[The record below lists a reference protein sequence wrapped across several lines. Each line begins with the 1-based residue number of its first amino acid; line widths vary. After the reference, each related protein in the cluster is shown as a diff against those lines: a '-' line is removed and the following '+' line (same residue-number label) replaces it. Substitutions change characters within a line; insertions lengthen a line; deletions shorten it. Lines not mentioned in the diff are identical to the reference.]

1 MPPKR
6 NYTHF
11 ADLVRKPGERT
22 RFHWFPGGSEVRVIH
37 VDNAGDIVDDSTV
50 PKAEARTFWHWL
62 LNAGW
67 EQYGAVLCGQG
78 SQYNV

>member
-1 MPPKR
+1 MPPKL

-11 ADLVRKPGERT
+11 VDLVTRKGERT
-22 RFHWFPGGSEVRVIH
+22 RFHWFPGGNNVLVIH
-37 VDNAGDIVDDSTV
+37 VDPGGDIVDTST
-50 PKAEARTFWHWL
+50 PTKSEARTLWAWL

-67 EQYGAVLCGQG
+67 EQYGDVLCGQG